1 MEISVKG
8 LRMQKKR
15 WEKTIKQLTKHTEK
29 GELGWKSNR
38 KDDDDPIKGSAG
50 GDPLVYSYPFSS
62 KLIIEVTK
70 VLDELTIA
78 IRYNF
83 EILDT
88 YKDKKH
94 IKNLFDV
101 VEKQFVN
108 EDLEQAFDDIEDAL
122 KKMG

>member
-1 MEISVKG
+1 
-8 LRMQKKR
+8 MQKKR
-15 WEKTIKQLTKHTEK
+15 WEKTIKQLAKHTEK
-29 GELGWKSNR
+29 ESLEWGSNR
-38 KDDDDPIKGSAG
+38 KKDDSPIKGSAG
-50 GDPLVYSYPFSS
+50 GAPLLYSYPFSS
-62 KLIIEVTK
+62 KLIVELTK

-94 IKNLFDV
+94 IKNLLDV

-122 KKMG
+122 KNLG